1 MKLENFVSIT
11 HFRQKKP
18 KLSSFKL
25 FSHLVT
31 FSHLNSFGCAAQLC
45 AFVVDDGL
53 ISATFTMKP
62 KCCTQS
68 LTQLTFEQ
76 DLSCECQA
84 PCRLCEAV
92 LGFTFDAVRKI
103 KRQESSCNCTC
114 VQVYT
119 ARLIL
124 DETSPSIERVT
135 DFPMPIRS
143 AFRGS
148 SKVNGI
154 KK

>member
-11 HFRQKKP
+11 HFRQKNH
-18 KLSSFKL
+18 KLSSL
-25 FSHLVT
+25 SYLVVQSHSATYIHLVVRH
-31 FSHLNSFGCAAQLC
+31 SC

-53 ISATFTMKP
+53 ISATFTMKL

-84 PCRLCEAV
+84 PCRLYEAV

-103 KRQESSCNCTC
+103 KRQESSCNCTR

-119 ARLIL
+119 VRLIL

-135 DFPMPIRS
+135 IFPMPIRS